1 MLLLKYPL
9 EWADFLPLHLLPRVI
24 QSVHHGPP
32 GSSSFEELE
41 ALQSV
46 QPLRASF
53 LLHLSHD
60 SCS

>member
-9 EWADFLPLHLLPRVI
+9 EWADFLPLGLTPRVI
-24 QSVHHGPP
+24 QSALPDPP
-32 GSSSFEELE
+32 GNSSFEESE

-53 LLHLSHD
+53 LMHLSHD
-60 SCS
+60 SYS

>member
-9 EWADFLPLHLLPRVI
+9 EWADFLPLDLTPRV
-24 QSVHHGPP
+24 SLLVHPRPP

-41 ALQSV
+41 ALQLV

-60 SCS
+60 SYS